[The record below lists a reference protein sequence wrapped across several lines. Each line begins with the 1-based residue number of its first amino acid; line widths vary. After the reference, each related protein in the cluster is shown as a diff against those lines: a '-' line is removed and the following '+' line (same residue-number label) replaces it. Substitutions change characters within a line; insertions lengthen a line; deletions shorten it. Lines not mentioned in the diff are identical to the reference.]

1 MSCNIK
7 KQRTLISKSGYRKT
21 TKTSTLFANCSSQN
35 IMAASFNESQATL
48 LSYLF
53 DIIKLQNG
61 VEKMNAHWSIL
72 QV

>member
-1 MSCNIK
+1 
-7 KQRTLISKSGYRKT
+7 
-21 TKTSTLFANCSSQN
+21 
-35 IMAASFNESQATL
+35 MAASFNESQATL

-61 VEKMNAHWSIL
+61 IEKMNAHWSIL